1 MRRCGLAAVLV
12 WCAAA
17 CPAQAA
23 ELRLGAFAHDLGWN
37 SGAGGKEQGAAVQ
50 AELVGAPLPLPDW
63 TGRPRPS
70 LSASLNTAG
79 DTSYVAAN
87 LIWRAPLGGR
97 VFGEATL
104 GYAVHDGEIAL
115 PANPSDPVRIRTDR
129 ERIIFGSRDLFR
141 LNLQLGLA
149 LSDRLDAALVLE
161 HLSHGQILA
170 SGRNEG
176 LDSIGLRLG
185 YRFGGE

>member
-1 MRRCGLAAVLV
+1 MRRVLIAGLATL
-12 WCAAA
+12 AAA
-17 CPAQAA
+17 GGAQAA
-23 ELRLGAFAHDLGWN
+23 ELRLGAVAHDLGWN
-37 SGAGGKEQGAAVQ
+37 AGAGGKEQGAAVQ
-50 AELVGAPLPLPDW
+50 AELVGAALPLPAW

-115 PANPSDPVRIRTDR
+115 PANPADPGRIRTDR

-141 LNLQLGLA
+141 LNLQVGLA

-170 SGRNEG
+170 AGRNEG